1 MITHVS
7 ALGIRTRVIEAGDGA
22 SEEAVVLL
30 HGVPGSADHW
40 NDLLRRVGEFARVVA
55 FDLPGFG
62 EADRP
67 PEWDYSSSGYGIFT
81 GAVLHELGIRRAHL
95 VMHDLGGTALTW
107 AAANPDSCASVVLID
122 TGVIIG
128 RRRWHAVGELYR
140 APLLGSI
147 AERTGR
153 FAVRQVMR
161 FYTPQPR
168 PLPPGTVDEWVSGYD
183 RDARRALKRF
193 YRSSPASSY
202 ARLAASLRRHD
213 RPALVVWGAHD
224 RFLPADQA
232 ERQREAFPSAEVV
245 VLPDSGHYAHLDDPE
260 GVAGVVVPFLQ
271 RQLSPERAPLLP
283 H

>member
-1 MITHVS
+1 MTTHVS
-7 ALGIRTRVIEAGDGA
+7 ALGIRTRVIEAGDRA
-22 SEEAVVLL
+22 SEEAVVLV

-40 NDLLRRVGEFARVVA
+40 IDLLPRIGAFTRVVA

-67 PEWDYSSSGYGIFT
+67 PEWDYSSNGYGNFT
-81 GAVLHELGIRRAHL
+81 GAVLHELGIRCAHL

-153 FAVRQVMR
+153 LGVRQVMR
-161 FYTPQPR
+161 FYTSQPR
-168 PLPPGTVDEWVSGYD
+168 PLPPGIVDDWVKEYD
-183 RDARRALKRF
+183 RGARRALKRF
-193 YRSSPASSY
+193 YRTSPASSF

-213 RPALVVWGAHD
+213 KPALVVWGAHD
-224 RFLPADQA
+224 RFLGVDQA

-260 GVAGVVVPFLQ
+260 GVADAVVPFLR
-271 RQLSPERAPLLP
+271 RQVSTAA
-283 H
+283 